1 MFLNFVTIKVKCSMK
16 FSGFKLFK
24 CITDLRFLIWSR
36 FRAHLFVKKDDEL
49 YNILNNI
56 SYNIT
61 AI

>member
-1 MFLNFVTIKVKCSMK
+1 MK

-24 CITDLRFLIWSR
+24 CITGLRFLIWSG